1 MRRRPPPRFGYPGR
15 VVDLVSPVLGLLLAL
30 SPGIPQEAVS
40 AAPQGS
46 AVSPAELE
54 SLARRYG
61 ERWTPEARAY
71 RIAGPAVVS
80 VQSFRKRGRGLGN
93 AGVGAT
99 PVGTPV
105 SQGTGVVIDA
115 QGFVVTNAHVLVP
128 DENQDADDFECWL
141 RFSDDFGGRQVRAEI
156 LSLDREWDLGLLR
169 ILDEGPFHALP
180 LSRDDDYLIGERVMA
195 LGTPYG
201 TTLALTA
208 GLLSGI
214 GRNIR
219 VQGVRSVHT
228 LTGLIQTDVAIN
240 PGNSGGPLLNVSG
253 QLIGIC
259 TASLTSAEGIA
270 YAIPSTRVREIL
282 VERLLQPRV
291 WDGIQLRASSLVIEH
306 LHPRGPASRSGLLEG
321 DLITSLD
328 GAPLAD
334 PVAWQRALVLRRP
347 GDAVTLGYRRSG
359 GANATVRFVLSDVA
373 ARGTVGVLGFNS
385 EREPLVIPSV
395 TGDSVP
401 MFLLR
406 VREVFGGSGAD
417 ALGIVPGDT
426 IVAVHLNNGV
436 NGDGWVP
443 VSTQEQL
450 LALIHGPDFDFD
462 SLNLWWVKSDGSSL
476 KGRLTFD
483 DPALAY
489 GSS

>member
-1 MRRRPPPRFGYPGR
+1 M
-15 VVDLVSPVLGLLLAL
+15 DLASPLLGLVLAL
-30 SPGIPQEAVS
+30 SPGLLQEAAS

-46 AVSPAELE
+46 TVSPAELE

-80 VQSFRKRGRGLGN
+80 VQSFRKRGRGLGS
-93 AGVGAT
+93 GSVGTT

-105 SQGTGVVIDA
+105 SQGTGVVIDP
-115 QGFVVTNAHVLVP
+115 QGFVVTNAHVVVP
-128 DENQDADDFECWL
+128 DENQEPENFECWL
-141 RFSDDFGGRQVRAEI
+141 RFSDDFGGRQVRAEV

-180 LSRDDDYLIGERVMA
+180 LSLDDDYLIGERVMA

-201 TTLALTA
+201 TTISLTA

-219 VQGVRSVHT
+219 VQGIRTVHT

-240 PGNSGGPLLNVSG
+240 PGNSGGPLLNVAG

-282 VERLLQPRV
+282 VQRLLQPRV
-291 WDGIQLRASSLVIEH
+291 WHGIQLRASSLVIEH
-306 LHPRGPASRSGLLEG
+306 LHPRGPAARSGLLEG
-321 DLITSLD
+321 DQITSLD

-334 PVAWQRALVLRRP
+334 PVSWQRALVLHRP

-359 GANATVRFVLSDVA
+359 GANATVRFVLADVA
-373 ARGTVGVLGFNS
+373 ARGTVGVLGFDA
-385 EREPLVIPSV
+385 EREYLLIPTVAGESAK
-395 TGDSVP
+395 
-401 MFLLR
+401 MALLR
-406 VREVFGGSGAD
+406 VREVFSGSGAD
-417 ALGIVPGDT
+417 ALGLTPGDT
-426 IVAVHLNNGV
+426 IVAVHLNNDV

-450 LALIHGPDFDFD
+450 LALIEGPDFDFE